1 MRLESDNARLLVKEL
16 LAAETPHYRATL
28 PILAYSTRSL
38 GNALSDLEDELMPD
52 VIKAKHGDSHDNH
65 RRLLRLM
72 LLNLIGVGFSHE
84 HLNIQAKPDPGD
96 WIYEKYGLDQR
107 RTKRI
112 VSALKEHKLVEQTL
126 HGNRFAKITNAYRPT
141 ANLLLPYAEFLYQ
154 DHGNFDDYEP
164 IHLNGEDYSG
174 SLEWHPTL
182 EPDKEILRNYNAM
195 MASHSWAR
203 KDVTYRSFNDTP
215 FSAGRVHTPF
225 QTIVNRRVP
234 IRKKTLLDGKRIAE
248 PDFTANHLTL
258 LSMIFDRP
266 LPESP
271 YDRVADDTGIARG
284 VVKEVLVRLMGVQD
298 KQGYVQAQYSLEHSK
313 DQISRTQVDAIR
325 KSFYRCIPF
334 LNDYN
339 LLCTGWGGRL
349 QFIEGE
355 TAIAMFKWATDNT
368 IPILNVHDSF
378 ACKEEDEERVS
389 EAMYSMREKVVESC
403 TERLLQTS

>member
-1 MRLESDNARLLVKEL
+1 MSLESDNARRLVQAL
-16 LAAETPHYRATL
+16 LAAETPHHRATL

-38 GNALSDLEDELMPD
+38 GNAFSNLEDELMPD
-52 VIKAKHGDSHDNH
+52 VIKAKQGDAHDNH
-65 RRLLRLM
+65 RRLLRLI
-72 LLNLIGVGFSHE
+72 LLNLVGVGFSHE
-84 HLNIQAKPDPGD
+84 HLNIQTKPEPGD
-96 WIYEKYGLDQR
+96 WIYKKYRLDQR

-112 VSALKEHKLVEQTL
+112 VDALLKHELMVKTL
-126 HGNRFAKITNAYRPT
+126 WGNRHAKITNAYRPT

-154 DHGNFDDYEP
+154 DHGTFEDYEL

-182 EPDKEILRNYNAM
+182 ERDKEILLNYNAM
-195 MASHSWAR
+195 MSTHTWAR

-234 IRKKTLLDGKRIAE
+234 IRKKTLLDGERIVE

-258 LSMIFDRP
+258 LSMIFDCP
-266 LPESP
+266 LPNSP
-271 YDRVADDTGIARG
+271 YDRVADDTGLPKDM
-284 VVKEVLVRLMGVQD
+284 VKTVLVRLMGAQNE
-298 KQGYVQAQYSLEHSK
+298 QSYNQAKYSLERSK
-313 DQISRTQVDAIR
+313 DKVSRTQVNAIR

-334 LNDYN
+334 LQDYN

-355 TAIAMFKWATDNT
+355 TAIAMFEWATEANT
-368 IPILNVHDSF
+368 PILNVHDSF
-378 ACKEEDEERVS
+378 ACKEKDKERVAG
-389 EAMYSMREKVVESC
+389 AMYSLRERVLSEWGSKIL
-403 TERLLQTS
+403 RG